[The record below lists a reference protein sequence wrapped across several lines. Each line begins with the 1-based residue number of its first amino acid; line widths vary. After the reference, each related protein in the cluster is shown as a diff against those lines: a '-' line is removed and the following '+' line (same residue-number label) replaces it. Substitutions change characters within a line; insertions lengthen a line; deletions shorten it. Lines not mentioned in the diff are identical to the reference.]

1 MVTALAFAKPYKRL
15 RNAIVPREHEAVAKL
30 ITAIAASL
38 ALVTSSVG
46 AEPSRASAAPA
57 AAAAEISPVAGVPA
71 EALPRAGQ
79 CRIWY
84 NALPAEK
91 QPASMECE
99 HAHWL
104 ARTWGGRVIN
114 REAELAAYQGRNDF
128 TGVPASALPRAGW
141 CRAWVA
147 GADASAQPAESD
159 CVVAR
164 RIAAERGGRV
174 LFMPL

>member
-1 MVTALAFAKPYKRL
+1 M
-15 RNAIVPREHEAVAKL
+15 AKL

-38 ALVTSSVG
+38 ALATSSVG
-46 AEPSRASAAPA
+46 AEPSRSGAGPA
-57 AAAAEISPVAGVPA
+57 EAVATEISPIAGVPA
-71 EALPRAGQ
+71 AALPRAGQ

-84 NALPAEK
+84 NALPTEK

-128 TGVPASALPRAGW
+128 TGVPANALPRAGW

-147 GADASAQPAESD
+147 GAATSAQPAESD
-159 CVVAR
+159 CLVAR